1 MQSIKV
7 SLLCFVIIFLF
18 TLCTEKVSEN
28 SIDINELSWSEI
40 EKSAKGQ
47 TVNFMMWQGDPD
59 INDYINNYVNSELK
73 ERHGIKLNIIGGQ
86 GPEIVQLIMG
96 EKQANVRIG
105 QADMVWI
112 NGETFFQLRKIEG
125 LWGPFVKQL
134 PNSQYIDFEN
144 KFINTDFQQPIDD
157 LESPWGISQFALIH
171 DADRAPNPPKDLN
184 SLAKYVKDNPGTFTI
199 SNDFT
204 GMTLLKSFLA
214 ELSGSPTG
222 LNGVFDEDKYQ
233 KLSSELWE
241 FINTHKK
248 YFWKEGTTF
257 PKEHSKMDQMFANG
271 EINVSYGFSEGG
283 IEAKVRSGLF
293 PKSTKA
299 YAWENGTIKNANY
312 LGISYNS
319 AHKAA
324 AMVVINFLISPEAQL
339 KKADPTGMDSNP
351 VLSVE
356 KLPLEWKDK
365 FEATL
370 NREYGASL
378 DELSEKAISEPA
390 PEYMIRLYEDFRKQV
405 IEK

>member
-1 MQSIKV
+1 MRSIKV
-7 SLLCFVIIFLF
+7 SSLCFVIISLF
-18 TLCTEKVSEN
+18 TLCTEKISEN
-28 SIDINELSWSEI
+28 SVDINEQSWAEI
-40 EKSAKGQ
+40 ENSAKGQ

-59 INDYINNYVNSELK
+59 INDYINNYVTPELK
-73 ERHGIKLNIIGGQ
+73 ESYGIKLKIIGGQ

-96 EKQANVRIG
+96 EKQADVSIG
-105 QADMVWI
+105 QADIVWI

-157 LESPWGISQFALIH
+157 MESPWGISQFALIH
-171 DADRAPNPPKDLN
+171 DAERAPNPPADLAG
-184 SLAKYVKDNPGTFTI
+184 LAEYVKANPGTFTI

-214 ELSGSPTG
+214 KLSGSPTG
-222 LNGVFDEDKYQ
+222 LNGVFDEAKYQ
-233 KLSSELWE
+233 KLSAELWE
-241 FINTHKK
+241 FINTNKK

-271 EINVSYGFSEGG
+271 EINISYGFSEGG

-293 PKSTKA
+293 SKSTKA

-319 AHKAA
+319 AHESCGYGSDQFSYFAGST
-324 AMVVINFLISPEAQL
+324 I
-339 KKADPTGMDSNP
+339 KKS
-351 VLSVE
+351 
-356 KLPLEWKDK
+356 
-365 FEATL
+365 
-370 NREYGASL
+370 
-378 DELSEKAISEPA
+378 
-390 PEYMIRLYEDFRKQV
+390 
-405 IEK
+405 